1 MDQRQFFSGFYKHS
15 ISKRIELIES
25 WLDASIDS
33 ASTVLPEAYA
43 NQMIENYL
51 FNYHLPLGVAVNLK
65 VNNAE
70 YVVPMAIEEPSV
82 IAAAS
87 FGAKLLGNIQ
97 AETKERLL
105 IGQIIMTVQQPFI
118 EIQQIIKENKAK
130 LLNIASQASASMVR
144 RGGGPKDIWVE
155 EKEHPNRNY
164 VSVYL
169 SLDPCDAMGANVINT
184 VLEALSPT
192 MESIIEGEVLM
203 SILSN
208 YQPQAVTIA
217 TAKVPFAHLSKDK
230 EEAKSLAERL
240 EMASDYAW
248 LDPYRATT
256 HNKGIMNGIDAVV
269 IATGNDWRAI
279 EAGAHAYAVKDGQYR
294 SLTKWQVNYEDES
307 LEGSIE
313 IPLQVATVGGTL
325 SSHPTA
331 KLALK
336 MLNTTS
342 AKDLSNII
350 ASVGLIQ
357 NFAAMRALVSE
368 GIQKGHMRMQARALA
383 MQVGATIEEIPAVVT
398 QLNEAAQMNR
408 DTARRILEEIRK

>member
-15 ISKRIELIES
+15 ISKRLELMES
-25 WLDASIDS
+25 WLGLSINS
-33 ASTVLPEAYA
+33 ADTMLPEAYA

-105 IGQIIMTVQQPFI
+105 IGQIIMTVQQSMA
-118 EIQQIIKENKAK
+118 EIQQIIKENKAN
-130 LLNIASQASASMVR
+130 LLDIASQASASMVR
-144 RGGGPKDIWVE
+144 RGGGPRDIWVE

-164 VSVYL
+164 ISIYL

-294 SLTKWQVNYEDES
+294 SLTKWKVNYEDES

-336 MLNTTS
+336 MLNITS

>member
-336 MLNTTS
+336 MLNITS

-408 DTARRILEEIRK
+408 DTARRMLEEIRK

>member
-15 ISKRIELIES
+15 ISKRLELMES
-25 WLDASIDS
+25 WLGLSINS
-33 ASTVLPEAYA
+33 ADTMLPEAYA

-105 IGQIIMTVQQPFI
+105 IGQIIMTVQQSMA

-130 LLNIASQASASMVR
+130 LLDIASQASASMVR
-144 RGGGPKDIWVE
+144 RGGGPRDIWVE

-164 VSVYL
+164 ISIYL

-208 YQPQAVTIA
+208 YQAQALTIA
-217 TAKVPFAHLSKDK
+217 SAKVPFARLSNDKD
-230 EEAKSLAERL
+230 EAISLAERL

-294 SLTKWQVNYEDES
+294 SLTKWQVNYENEM

-331 KLALK
+331 KLALQ
-336 MLNTTS
+336 MLNITS
-342 AKDLSNII
+342 AKDLSNVI
-350 ASVGLIQ
+350 ASVGLVQ

-383 MQVGATIEEIPAVVT
+383 MQVGATIKEIPAVVT
-398 QLNEAAQMNR
+398 QLSEAGQMNR
-408 DTARRILEEIRK
+408 DTARKILDGIRK

>member
-294 SLTKWQVNYEDES
+294 SLTKWKVNYEDES

-336 MLNTTS
+336 MLNITS

>member
-15 ISKRIELIES
+15 ISKRIELIEL

-294 SLTKWQVNYEDES
+294 SLTKWKVNYEDES

-336 MLNTTS
+336 MLNITS

>member
-1 MDQRQFFSGFYKHS
+1 
-15 ISKRIELIES
+15 
-25 WLDASIDS
+25 
-33 ASTVLPEAYA
+33 
-43 NQMIENYL
+43 MIENYL

-105 IGQIIMTVQQPFI
+105 IGQIIMTVQQSMA
-118 EIQQIIKENKAK
+118 EIQQIIKENKAN
-130 LLNIASQASASMVR
+130 LLDIASQASASMVR
-144 RGGGPKDIWVE
+144 RGGGPRDIWVE

-164 VSVYL
+164 ISIYL

-294 SLTKWQVNYEDES
+294 SLTKWKVNYEDES

-336 MLNTTS
+336 MLNITS

>member
-15 ISKRIELIES
+15 ISKRLELMES
-25 WLDASIDS
+25 WLGLSINS
-33 ASTVLPEAYA
+33 ADTMLPEAYA

-105 IGQIIMTVQQPFI
+105 IGQIIMTVQQSMA
-118 EIQQIIKENKAK
+118 EIQQIIKENKAN
-130 LLNIASQASASMVR
+130 LLDIASQASASMVR
-144 RGGGPKDIWVE
+144 RGGGPRDIWVE

-164 VSVYL
+164 ISIYL

-217 TAKVPFAHLSKDK
+217 SAKVPFAHLSNDKD
-230 EEAKSLAERL
+230 EAISLAERL

-294 SLTKWQVNYEDES
+294 SLTKWQVNYENEM

-331 KLALK
+331 KLALQ
-336 MLNTTS
+336 MLNITS
-342 AKDLSNII
+342 AKVLSNVI
-350 ASVGLIQ
+350 ASVGLVQ

>member
-105 IGQIIMTVQQPFI
+105 IGQIIMTVQQSMA
-118 EIQQIIKENKAK
+118 EIQQIIKENKAN
-130 LLNIASQASASMVR
+130 LLDIASQASASMVR

-294 SLTKWQVNYEDES
+294 SLTKWKVNYEDES

-336 MLNTTS
+336 MLNITS

>member
-105 IGQIIMTVQQPFI
+105 IGQIIMTVQQSMA
-118 EIQQIIKENKAK
+118 EIQQIIKENKAN
-130 LLNIASQASASMVR
+130 LLDIASQASASMVR
-144 RGGGPKDIWVE
+144 RGGGPRDIWVE

-164 VSVYL
+164 ISIYL

-294 SLTKWQVNYEDES
+294 SLTKWKVNYEDES

-336 MLNTTS
+336 MLNITS

>member
-15 ISKRIELIES
+15 ISKRLELMES
-25 WLDASIDS
+25 WLGLSSNS
-33 ASTVLPEAYA
+33 ADTMLPEAYA

-105 IGQIIMTVQQPFI
+105 IGQIIMTVQQSMA
-118 EIQQIIKENKAK
+118 EIQQIIKENKAN
-130 LLNIASQASASMVR
+130 LLDIASQASASMVR
-144 RGGGPKDIWVE
+144 RGGGPRDIWVE

-164 VSVYL
+164 ISIYL

-217 TAKVPFAHLSKDK
+217 SAKVPFAHLSNDKD
-230 EEAKSLAERL
+230 EAISLAERL

-294 SLTKWQVNYEDES
+294 SLTKWQVNYENEM

-313 IPLQVATVGGTL
+313 IPLQVGTVGGTL

-331 KLALK
+331 KLALQ
-336 MLNTTS
+336 MLNITS
-342 AKDLSNII
+342 AKVLSNVI
-350 ASVGLIQ
+350 ASVGLVQ

>member
-336 MLNTTS
+336 MLKITS

>member
-15 ISKRIELIES
+15 ISKRLELMES
-25 WLDASIDS
+25 WLGLSINS
-33 ASTVLPEAYA
+33 ADTMLPEAYA

-105 IGQIIMTVQQPFI
+105 IGQIIMTVQQSMA
-118 EIQQIIKENKAK
+118 EIQQIIKENKAN
-130 LLNIASQASASMVR
+130 LLDIASQASASMVR

-294 SLTKWQVNYEDES
+294 SLTKWKVNYEDES

-336 MLNTTS
+336 MLNITS

-383 MQVGATIEEIPAVVT
+383 MQVGTTIEEIPAVVT

>member
-87 FGAKLLGNIQ
+87 FGAKVLGNIQ

-336 MLNTTS
+336 MLKITS

>member
-87 FGAKLLGNIQ
+87 FGAKVLGNIQ

-336 MLNTTS
+336 MLNITS

>member
-336 MLNTTS
+336 MLNITS

>member
-105 IGQIIMTVQQPFI
+105 IGQIIMTVQQPMA

-130 LLNIASQASASMVR
+130 LLDIASQASASMVR
-144 RGGGPKDIWVE
+144 RGGGPRDIWVE

-164 VSVYL
+164 ISIYL

-217 TAKVPFAHLSKDK
+217 SAKIPFVHLSNDKD
-230 EEAKSLAERL
+230 EAISLAERL

-294 SLTKWQVNYEDES
+294 SLTKWQVNYEDEM

-331 KLALK
+331 KLALQ
-336 MLNTTS
+336 MLNITS
-342 AKDLSNII
+342 AKVLSNVI
-350 ASVGLIQ
+350 ASVGLVQ